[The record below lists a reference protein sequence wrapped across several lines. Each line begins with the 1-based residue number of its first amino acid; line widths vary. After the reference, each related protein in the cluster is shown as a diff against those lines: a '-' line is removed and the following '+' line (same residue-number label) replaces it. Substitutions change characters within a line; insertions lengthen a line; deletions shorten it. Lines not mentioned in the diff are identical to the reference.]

1 MGNKDGYDAS
11 ISSGIQRFVHL
22 GKWATVCY
30 WGSSLTEFHYGDRVF
45 FENQYGEFWLGTIER
60 DCFVLICETP
70 LRTVIDGLTYL
81 NAEYRMSKAGEEDD
95 WFCDQGE
102 LPF

>member
-1 MGNKDGYDAS
+1 MSKDGVNPA
-11 ISSGIQRFVHL
+11 ITSGIQRFVHH

-30 WGSSLTEFHYGDRVF
+30 WGSSLKEYNIGDRVF
-45 FENQYGEFWLGTIER
+45 FQNEYRQYWLGIIER
-60 DCFVLICETP
+60 DCFVMLNEEP
-70 LRTVIDGLTYL
+70 LDTVIDGLTYL
-81 NAEYRMSKAGEEDD
+81 NVEQRMQQLHDEEN